1 MSMYTRTQVLTV
13 IMVIT
18 MSVLLVSPS
27 QGRKHEATI
36 DVSGG
41 RGYVMMGTSMLDID
55 ELNTSLSNA
64 GYSELSDNF
73 FTLGGGGHA
82 IINRIIIGGEGHGLM
97 ADETTTGNYTV
108 SLTGGYGLVNVG
120 YLIFSRGGFHLY
132 PLLGIGGG
140 AIDLKIHEREA
151 PSFDEILDDPKR
163 GSELSTGG
171 FLLNVSIGAD
181 HLFIL
186 GGDEEGEGG
195 LVLGLRAGYTFTP
208 IKGDWN
214 MYDMDVG
221 GGPDIGIT
229 GPYFHLMLGG
239 GGVSLE

>member
-1 MSMYTRTQVLTV
+1 
-13 IMVIT
+13 
-18 MSVLLVSPS
+18 
-27 QGRKHEATI
+27 
-36 DVSGG
+36 
-41 RGYVMMGTSMLDID
+41 
-55 ELNTSLSNA
+55 
-64 GYSELSDNF
+64 
-73 FTLGGGGHA
+73 
-82 IINRIIIGGEGHGLM
+82 
-97 ADETTTGNYTV
+97 
-108 SLTGGYGLVNVG
+108 
-120 YLIFSRGGFHLY
+120 
-132 PLLGIGGG
+132 
-140 AIDLKIHEREA
+140 
-151 PSFDEILDDPKR
+151 LDDPKR

-221 GGPDIGIT
+221 EGPDIGIT